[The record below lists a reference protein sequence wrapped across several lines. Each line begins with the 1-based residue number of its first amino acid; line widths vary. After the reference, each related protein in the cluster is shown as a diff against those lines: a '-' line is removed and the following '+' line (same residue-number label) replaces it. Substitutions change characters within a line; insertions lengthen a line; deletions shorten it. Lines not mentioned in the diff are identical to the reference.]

1 MTAFRKTDLN
11 NRNVLCFF
19 LKGVPESWYN
29 FQNCTKQRDLPEGG
43 SVERMKIL
51 VIDAQGG
58 GIGKQAVSAI
68 REAFPDAEIIAVG
81 TNTTATSAMLRAGAD
96 HAATGENAV
105 VVCSRDAD
113 IIIGPIG
120 IVIADSMYGEI
131 TPRMASAV
139 GSSRA
144 RRILIPIRHCANTV
158 VGVANYQIGT
168 LIKEAVQ
175 EIRNDNAARQGIDS
189 IASGIVERSCQRL
202 KTD

>member
-1 MTAFRKTDLN
+1 
-11 NRNVLCFF
+11 
-19 LKGVPESWYN
+19 
-29 FQNCTKQRDLPEGG
+29 
-43 SVERMKIL
+43 
-51 VIDAQGG
+51 
-58 GIGKQAVSAI
+58 
-68 REAFPDAEIIAVG
+68 
-81 TNTTATSAMLRAGAD
+81 
-96 HAATGENAV
+96 
-105 VVCSRDAD
+105 
-113 IIIGPIG
+113 
-120 IVIADSMYGEI
+120 MYGEI